1 MILRA
6 RRTAGNSGRSH
17 PQWEPMR
24 IMNRTFR
31 QSSPAASLIAL
42 CSHRLRLL
50 ACVALLAPGG
60 CAAGLDLA
68 VIGAASQAAG
78 TGSAVFSAGKLK
90 AVGMVDV
97 ESARRAVLIAAR
109 ETSLTVEE
117 ETSSRPGRYRIVLR
131 DDLNTHVWVYLD
143 QRTATLTRLQVNVGL
158 FGSEPTARLLLT
170 RIGLALGAHLAD
182 DEAES
187 AFDDARQRGPDNLRE

>member
-1 MILRA
+1 MRA
-6 RRTAGNSGRSH
+6 
-17 PQWEPMR
+17 
-24 IMNRTFR
+24 
-31 QSSPAASLIAL
+31 LL
-42 CSHRLRLL
+42 CITLL
-50 ACVALLAPGG
+50 ALSG

-90 AVGMVDV
+90 AVGMADV
-97 ESARRAVLIAAR
+97 ESARRAVLIAAD

-117 ETSSRPGRYRIVLR
+117 VTSSRIGRYRIVLK
-131 DDLNTHVWVYLD
+131 DDRNARVWVYLD
-143 QRTATLTRLQVNVGL
+143 QRTPTLTRLQVNVGL

-187 AFDDARQRGPDNLRE
+187 GSDDTKERGPNHMRQ